1 MNPLTTAVQKI
12 PRLIVGLVVLLT
24 LIFGYAIKDL
34 RIEADFT
41 DAIPS
46 YLPEMR
52 YLDEVNSIFPR
63 QEFVIVGL
71 IAEDIF
77 TSSRIG
83 ELDRLAREF
92 EMLSGVGQVISPTNV
107 SLIQGSEEGI
117 EVSPILERL
126 PETAQEIDEFRR
138 EITTNRL
145 YENTMV
151 SRDGTAAIILVQIEN
166 DDEREQILSE
176 IRAIVNANRSDGV
189 IYRVAGESATLAA
202 VKEMITNDLVLLSPL
217 VVLVIILIL
226 FASFRSVRGV
236 VLPVLTV
243 VIATV
248 WTLGIMSIAGI
259 PLSIMTTVVPTI
271 LIAVGSA
278 YGIHII
284 NRFNLDMR
292 ERPDKD
298 WAIANTIRHT
308 GIAVIRE
315 FGLFTAIGV
324 VCSLLL
330 ALTFVPAILSFAP
343 VAPKHVKTKGAN
355 AGDLLVKPLIG
366 LGAITTSK
374 SRILLIAAALLLA
387 VSALGIA
394 NLRVESDLA
403 QMFGKK
409 TQIMQD
415 NAFFNRNFSGTMT
428 LQIVIE
434 GDAPDAVKK
443 SDVLRRIE
451 QIQAYVDQFELVG
464 GSQSIVDI
472 IKEMNRVMN
481 AEQDSFYTIP
491 ESKNLVGQFLL
502 LYSLTGKESVLENL
516 VSYDYSTANLTVFL
530 KSSNLTSLR
539 SLENAINA
547 YIAGNIDLHDI
558 DIHITGQAST
568 LTVLSELIV
577 QSQLLSIGISLVLVF
592 LITSIIFRSALLGVI
607 CTIPIVVTIVMSFGL
622 MGWLDIPLDLAT
634 VLIASIAIGTGVDY
648 SIHYIN
654 HYRTARTNGLMP
666 GAATTQ
672 TNTMTGT
679 AIIYNAVAVGAGFLV
694 LAFSSIAS
702 IGVLGAMIALTMLV
716 SSLGALILIPAILSS
731 FERLAFFKD
740 VLVSHSRNAGV
751 GTKKPS
757 KEN

>member
-1 MNPLTTAVQKI
+1 VNPLTTAVQKI